1 MERLGTVNI
10 YNIDDHDCTPGS
22 LHAAT
27 TNDYERA
34 RGLHDALA
42 AKGMPLETSASSV
55 QVGGL
60 RSTAFDA
67 ARMRAQ
73 LHKPGYS
80 TSTADFAEEPL
91 RDLDACGGASFN
103 VNYFNRPDVWAALN
117 VDKEGPAASAKHTGW
132 KWAECASRPL
142 FNYTKT
148 TSSHTALYQQH
159 LVPEMRVTIFSG
171 DVDACVPYLGTM
183 RWVAD
188 VAANNG
194 SGKNNTGGEPYR
206 MIGNDWNSWTADEN
220 VAGYFTAWDVPN
232 SPHNFTFATVKGA
245 GHMVP
250 ETQPRAAL
258 ALFYRFLHG
267 LPMNF
272 QEPSPLR
279 LVQQPRLLGSTSSS
293 GAHEALVGGSV
304 TISVEVD
311 GGIGP
316 HSYQWF
322 RDGTSLDWSF
332 GSQLALGDLTGRD
345 SGEYYC
351 HITSGLGSTLTSE
364 PFLLTVQPSV
374 VAGGADVGTAEWL
387 LEQHQQ
393 GGSAWWRWGL
403 VCVVASATLTVGV
416 VLGAR
421 RHRVG
426 RLNTLRAGVLEM
438 EESLYCGSKG
448 DSNEQS
454 PPVAD
459 RSWSSGSS
467 AEVEVSTV

>member
-1 MERLGTVNI
+1 M
-10 YNIDDHDCTPGS
+10 
-22 LHAAT
+22 
-27 TNDYERA
+27 
-34 RGLHDALA
+34 
-42 AKGMPLETSASSV
+42 
-55 QVGGL
+55 
-60 RSTAFDA
+60 
-67 ARMRAQ
+67 
-73 LHKPGYS
+73 
-80 TSTADFAEEPL
+80 
-91 RDLDACGGASFN
+91 
-103 VNYFNRPDVWAALN
+103 
-117 VDKEGPAASAKHTGW
+117 GW

-148 TSSHTALYQQH
+148 TLSHTALYQQH

-188 VAANNG
+188 VAANVNG
-194 SGKNNTGGEPYR
+194 SGAGGEPYR
-206 MIGNDWNSWTADEN
+206 MIGDDWNSWTADEN

-267 LPMNF
+267 LPMNY

-279 LVQQPRLLGSTSSS
+279 LVQQPRLLGSTTSSS
-293 GAHEALVGGSV
+293 GAHEEALVGGSSV

-332 GSQLALGDLTGRD
+332 GSQLALGDLRAGRD

-351 HITSGLGSTLTSE
+351 HVTSGLGSTLTSE
-364 PFLLTVQPSV
+364 PFLLTVQPVSV
-374 VAGGADVGTAEWL
+374 VAAGGAPDDVGTGAEWL
-387 LEQHQQ
+387 LEQQHQQ

-403 VCVVASATLTVGV
+403 ACVVASATLTFG
-416 VLGAR
+416 
-421 RHRVG
+421 
-426 RLNTLRAGVLEM
+426 
-438 EESLYCGSKG
+438 
-448 DSNEQS
+448 
-454 PPVAD
+454 
-459 RSWSSGSS
+459 
-467 AEVEVSTV
+467 